1 MKRIA
6 IVVPR
11 CHETLVGGAEA
22 LAWQYATLLADEYA
36 VDVLTTTASDYARWS
51 NDLPEGDERRDGV
64 TIRRFRVGRERDHY
78 FHDLHRRLLAHFA
91 ANRQCDAS
99 TRVQWPEAMQEEFIR
114 AQGPVSPGLVKH
126 LATCGDDYVALIFLT
141 YLYPTTYDGVRA
153 VPHRRWAI
161 VPTLHDEPP
170 AYFSAF
176 AQMGRHTPRLLW
188 NTLAER
194 RLGKRLWDV
203 DAGNIVAMTVA
214 TEPVA
219 PACESAPYL
228 LYCGRID
235 SHKGC
240 AMLIEAFEAYKAAH
254 SSALILLLTGADK
267 LGVRESAH
275 VRYLGFVDEA
285 RKFAL
290 MAGARAFVH
299 PSPYESLSIVAL
311 EAMAQGTPIVVNG
324 ECEILAD
331 HVALSGSGFVFRGA
345 AELHAAIDQV
355 LALDTEARTQQAQLA
370 RAYVIGNYGR
380 DEIRARLVAEVE
392 ALSGS

>member
-6 IVVPR
+6 IIVPR

-22 LAWQYATLLADEYA
+22 LAWQYATLLAADYA
-36 VDVLTTTASDYARWS
+36 VEVLTTTASDYASWA
-51 NDLPEGDERRDGV
+51 NDLAECSEHRNGV
-64 TIRRFRVGRERDHY
+64 TIRRFRVARERGDY

-91 ANRQCDAS
+91 ASEGTDAS
-99 TRVQWPEAMQEEFIR
+99 ARVRWPEALQEEFIR
-114 AQGPVSPGLVKH
+114 AQGPVCPGLIEH
-126 LATCGDDYVALIFLT
+126 LADHGNDYAALIFLT

-176 AQMGRHTPRLLW
+176 AQLARHAPRLLW
-188 NTLAER
+188 NTLAEK
-194 RLGKRLWDV
+194 RLAKRLWDV
-203 DAGNIVAMTVA
+203 DVGSIVAMTVA
-214 TEPVA
+214 TEQVA
-219 PACESAPYL
+219 PADERDPYL

-240 AMLIEAFEAYKAAH
+240 TMLIEAFETYKAAH
-254 SSALILLLTGADK
+254 PSTLRLLLTGADK
-267 LGVRESAH
+267 IGVRESAH

-290 MAGARAFVH
+290 MAGALAFVH
-299 PSPYESLSIVAL
+299 PSAYESLSIVVL

-324 ECEILAD
+324 ECEVLAE
-331 HVALSGSGFVFRGA
+331 HVAASGSGFVFRGET
-345 AELHAAIDQV
+345 ELHAAIDQV
-355 LALDTEARTQQAQLA
+355 LALDADARAEQATRA
-370 RAYVIGNYGR
+370 CAYVIGNYSR

-392 ALSGS
+392 ALSRS